1 MKKFVSFER
10 VVTLSQKRRDDRSIC
25 VGEELE
31 TAFYEDLDDIL
42 LYLNSRY
49 GSSTPEECRRLTSE
63 QRQLWLDLALIGS
76 SFPELLDTD
85 KWTPLI
91 INLLSSGTLP
101 EAALLIDSFDI
112 DPADAAPFTHLYLFS
127 PRMRDWII
135 ENWDE
140 CKVFRDSIA
149 AEMKKT
155 GIYDARLAEKCK
167 KHRGR
172 KFLVFFLLAVL
183 VFYLLGSGEYNWH
196 WALLITIGLAL
207 WGIWEYCVIRFRN
220 NYIREK
226 TSGLQS
232 LSL

>member
-10 VVTLSQKRRDDRSIC
+10 VVALSQKRKDDRNIY
-25 VGEELE
+25 VAEELE
-31 TAFYEDLDDIL
+31 TAFYEDLDNIL
-42 LYLNSRY
+42 LDLNSRY
-49 GSSTPEECRRLTSE
+49 GSSTKEECQRLVSE
-63 QRQLWLDLALIGS
+63 QRQLWLDLALIGG

-91 INLLSSGTLP
+91 INLLASGMLP
-101 EAALLIDSFDI
+101 EAAVLIAGFDI
-112 DPADAAPFTHLYLFS
+112 DPADASPFVHLYLFS

-140 CKVFRDSIA
+140 CKVFRERIA

-155 GIYDARLAEKCK
+155 GIYDARLAERCK
-167 KHRGR
+167 KHNGR
-172 KFLVFFLLAVL
+172 KFLAFFLLVSI
-183 VFYLLGSGEYNWH
+183 VFYLFGSGKSNWP
-196 WALLITIGLAL
+196 WALLIMTGLIL
-207 WGIWEYCVIRFRN
+207 WGLWEYCIIRFRN

-226 TSGLQS
+226 TSGLQG

>member
-10 VVTLSQKRRDDRSIC
+10 VVALSQKRKDDRNIY
-25 VGEELE
+25 VAEELE
-31 TAFYEDLDDIL
+31 TAFYDDLDNIL
-42 LYLNSRY
+42 LYLTGHYCLSR
-49 GSSTPEECRRLTSE
+49 PEECRRLTSE
-63 QRQLWLDLALIGS
+63 QRQLWLDLAIISS

-85 KWTPLI
+85 KWMPLI

-101 EAALLIDSFDI
+101 EAALLINGFDI
-112 DPADAAPFTHLYLFS
+112 DPADAAPFAHLYLFS
-127 PRMRDWII
+127 PRMRDWIT

-140 CKVFRDSIA
+140 CKIFRDNIA

-172 KFLVFFLLAVL
+172 KFLIFVLLAAL
-183 VFYLLGSGEYNWH
+183 VFYLLGNGKSNWH
-196 WALLITIGLAL
+196 WALLITIGLSL

-220 NYIREK
+220 SYIREK
-226 TSGLQS
+226 ISDLQS